1 MHVLRKFTW
10 KSLLRNPARTIVTV
24 IGILLSM
31 ALLTAVTEGAYSG
44 LQFLKRSVVA
54 EDGAYHA
61 FYENMTA
68 GEMEKL
74 QADGEITA
82 TAAWQEVGWA
92 EIGSE
97 NPDKPYLH
105 IVSADETL
113 PELLA
118 IRLTEGRM
126 PEKEGELLLPEHLAT
141 NGGVYFPIGETLTLQ
156 VLDPSTEAADP
167 GQKTYTVVGFYKRAS
182 YLIEPYDSPG
192 YTALTVGGEGA
203 GIYTVFFT
211 VEHPGSFY
219 SYMEEHAVTPGW
231 KAHDDLLELSGSFR
245 NGALTRMLYSFAGV
259 LLFLISFGSVSLI
272 YNAFS
277 ISVSERTRQFGIL
290 KSVGATR
297 RQIRS
302 SVLWEALVLCGI
314 AIPLGLFVGCAGIGV
329 TLYLLR
335 DSFSSIIETN
345 GAVQM
350 ELVLQPGAL
359 LIAAGVCLLTTL
371 LSAFLPSRRAI
382 RVSAID
388 SIRQTNDVKLKK
400 RDVRT
405 FPLTCKLFGLEGM
418 LAAKNFRR
426 SRKRYRSVVFS
437 LFLSVLLFIG
447 ASSFCAYLT
456 DSVAEY
462 STDSGAD
469 LSVSPGTTKDLDPD
483 ALLAE
488 LCKAES
494 VTKGA
499 YVTQAGNW
507 MHFDADAITEEGR
520 IYALMEDGLYTQIF
534 FLEDRTFRELCAEN
548 GLNEADYF
556 RKEAPLALA
565 WNRGRYCVQD
575 HAGVTYHHFSCLNE
589 DALPVTGQI
598 VEVEEREGYVR
609 QGDAEIRDGVRCY
622 PYYLSEYLMEYWSNG
637 GEAPDKSQAI
647 WIPAEEVEKTCDITV
662 GATLKELPFYLPA
675 GNGLSVVY
683 PYSMRQAVIGTLC
696 DVSMN
701 DLFFYFQAPQH
712 EKAAADMAA
721 VLRAKGLSNS
731 IYDVASI
738 RASERAMV
746 TVMNVFSYGFIIL
759 ISLIAM
765 ANVFNTVST
774 NVSLR
779 RREIAMLRSV
789 GLTRGGFRRM
799 MNYECLIYGLRG
811 LMYGLPA
818 SMLLTY
824 IIFRITGVAMKM
836 RFYIPWHSVVI
847 SVASVF
853 LVVFATMLY
862 ATRRLRRDNPIDAL
876 RTENL

>member
-1 MHVLRKFTW
+1 MIAMWVLRKFTW
-10 KSLLRNPARTIVTV
+10 KSLLRNPARSVVTV

-31 ALLTAVTEGAYSG
+31 ALFTAVTEGAYSG
-44 LQFLKRSVVA
+44 LQFLKRSVIA
-54 EDGAYHA
+54 DEGACHG
-61 FYENMTA
+61 FYEDMTA
-68 GEMEKL
+68 EQMGQL
-74 QADGEITA
+74 RSDGEIAA

-92 EIGSE
+92 EIGSQ

-105 IVSADETL
+105 IVSAEETL

-118 IRLTEGRM
+118 IHLTEGRM

-141 NGGVYFPIGETLTLQ
+141 NGGVYIPIGESLTLR
-156 VLDPSTEAADP
+156 LENTDAEE
-167 GQKTYTVVGFYKRAS
+167 QKTYTVVGFYKRFS
-182 YLIEPYDSPG
+182 YTVEPYESAG
-192 YTALTVGGEGA
+192 YTALTAGGNGT
-203 GIYTVFFT
+203 GRYTVFFT
-211 VEHPGSFY
+211 VKHPGAFY

-245 NGALTRMLYSFAGV
+245 NSVLTRLLYSLAGV
-259 LLFLISFGSVSLI
+259 LLFLIAFGSISLI

-297 RQIRS
+297 RQIRGT
-302 SVLWEALVLCGI
+302 VLWEALVLCGV

-335 DSFSSIIETN
+335 DSFSSIIETG

-350 ELVLQPGAL
+350 ELVLHPGAL
-359 LIAAGVCLLTTL
+359 LIAAGICLLTTL
-371 LSAFLPSRRAI
+371 LSAFLPAGRAM

-388 SIRQTNDVKLKK
+388 SIRQTNDVRLKK
-400 RDVRT
+400 RDVRS
-405 FPLTCKLFGLEGM
+405 FPLTRKLFGLEGM

-456 DSVAEY
+456 DSVATY
-462 STDSGAD
+462 STDSGVD
-469 LSVSPGTTKDLDPD
+469 LSYSPEHTKDVDPD

-499 YVTQAGNW
+499 YVTEVGNFL
-507 MHFDADAITEEGR
+507 HVEAEALSKEGQGPWSP
-520 IYALMEDGLYTQIF
+520 EDGIFTQIM
-534 FLEDRTFRELCAEN
+534 FLEDDTFRELCAEN
-548 GLNEADYF
+548 GLKEADYF
-556 RKEAPLALA
+556 REEAPMALA
-565 WNRGRYCVQD
+565 WNRAVYYVEEGTGASMHQY
-575 HAGVTYHHFSCLNE
+575 SCLNAG
-589 DALPVTGQI
+589 ALPVTGQI
-598 VEVEEREGYVR
+598 IELEEREGYQR
-609 QGDAEIRDGVRCY
+609 QGIAEMRDGVLCY
-622 PYYLSEYLMEYWSNG
+622 PYYPTDYLVDYWSDEGATLDPNR
-637 GEAPDKSQAI
+637 AV
-647 WIPAEEVEKTCDITV
+647 WFPAEEVEKTCDITV

-675 GNGLSVVY
+675 GNNFSIVY
-683 PYSMRQAVIGTLC
+683 PYSMQEAVLGSLYNTE
-696 DVSMN
+696 MN
-701 DLFFYFQAPQH
+701 ALYYYFQASQH

-721 VLRAKGLSNS
+721 ILREQGLNNS
-731 IYDVASI
+731 VYDIAASRMSQ
-738 RASERAMV
+738 RALV

-818 SMLLTY
+818 SVLLTY
-824 IIFRITGVAMKM
+824 LIFRITGAAMEMK
-836 RFYIPWHSVVI
+836 FYIPWYSVAI
-847 SVASVF
+847 AVASVF

-862 ATRRLRRDNPIDAL
+862 ATRRVRRDNPIDAL